1 MRKKLI
7 FVGFIFIILI
17 TLGCN
22 SKKDYG
28 YISRITVADLISKF
42 NEELAND
49 NELEAMEISEYYSE
63 DNLYWYN
70 LTNGA
75 FLVITPE
82 KFIDNK
88 EKEIVEISRLYIE
101 TEVNEE
107 ILLYLKDLIKA
118 NNEELTEEEIEDLI
132 TSSKEF
138 SEKSLTA
145 NNGKGISIGYL
156 EMDDHYEYQIIRN
169 YK

>member
-70 LTNGA
+70 LTNEA

-101 TEVNEE
+101 TEVNV
-107 ILLYLKDLIKA
+107 
-118 NNEELTEEEIEDLI
+118 
-132 TSSKEF
+132 S
-138 SEKSLTA
+138 
-145 NNGKGISIGYL
+145 
-156 EMDDHYEYQIIRN
+156 
-169 YK
+169 

>member
-1 MRKKLI
+1 M
-7 FVGFIFIILI
+7 
-17 TLGCN
+17 
-22 SKKDYG
+22 
-28 YISRITVADLISKF
+28 
-42 NEELAND
+42 
-49 NELEAMEISEYYSE
+49 
-63 DNLYWYN
+63 
-70 LTNGA
+70 
-75 FLVITPE
+75 
-82 KFIDNK
+82 
-88 EKEIVEISRLYIE
+88 
-101 TEVNEE
+101 
-107 ILLYLKDLIKA
+107 YLKDLIKA